1 LHPVARSGMT
11 SRLAA
16 IRQVLFGLLRFFSKE
31 ALMASFNKF
40 NCFVADLAHALHDML
55 TGTAQV
61 YKVYLTNTAPAVTN
75 TVYNTPA
82 DLSTANG
89 YTAGGVSIGTITGSQ
104 TSGTFKFIGGTDP
117 AWTASGGSIGPFQYA
132 VLYNFTS
139 ATKPLIGWWDYGT
152 AITLTNGNTF
162 TVDLDQVNGVLTIT

>member
-1 LHPVARSGMT
+1 
-11 SRLAA
+11 
-16 IRQVLFGLLRFFSKE
+16 
-31 ALMASFNKF
+31 MAWFNKF
-40 NCFVADLAHALHDML
+40 NCFCLDVANALHDMK

-61 YKVYLTNTAPAVTN
+61 YKVYLTNTAPVATN

-89 YTAGGVSIGTITGSQ
+89 YTAGGTTIGTTTGAQ
-104 TSGTFKFIGGTDP
+104 ASGVFKFTAGIQP
-117 AWTASGGSIGPFQYA
+117 AWTASGGSIGPYQYA

-162 TVDLDQVNGVLTIT
+162 TVTTDLSNGILTIT